1 MIRINLLSE
10 GRRPVVARKAK
21 AGFGLGDRD
30 SSGPILLAGLVLAG
44 LIAGGLWYKE
54 KKRLDAKDAQ
64 IARAQ
69 EEVKKLEDIIRQ
81 VEEFKAQKADYEN
94 KIAVIQDLKR
104 RQKGPVQVMDQIS
117 RALPELVWIESMRM
131 VGTNVTLR
139 GQALNTNAVA
149 SFIGN
154 LNSVEEFREPDTKD
168 VRSMPANNSR
178 RGSYAYNIVFDFMQQ
193 APPGEE
199 EEDDAVAAAAGAP

>member
-21 AGFGLGDRD
+21 AGFGIGDRD
-30 SSGPILLAGLVLAG
+30 PSGPILLAGLVLAG

-154 LNSVEEFREPDTKD
+154 LNAVEQFREPDTKD
-168 VRSMPANNSR
+168 VRSMPANNNR

-193 APPGEE
+193 APPE
-199 EEDDAVAAAAGAP
+199 EEDDGEAVAAAAGAP